1 MANLTVQKIT
11 SLMNALQC
19 LHKHVLFLSHTYLF
33 STLDCNGV
41 KSNKTLMAR
50 IQSKHDLA

>member
-19 LHKHVLFLSHTYLF
+19 FHKHVLFLSHTYLF